1 MKKKILIGI
10 LIAISFFASIIMY
23 FVITDLKEESKLKKE
38 MTEVSSMIRSNNMD
52 MKAFNARLN
61 TTKTKGDYAVVEK
74 AFKNYLKDF
83 FANIV
88 DIIDILD
95 DKKIT
100 NSLTVE
106 NYIADGPDFTN
117 TKSYIEE
124 TSNKLEKDKSSYY
137 NFFEEDKIMS
147 YLKKDGLDSYYK
159 DLYRDEIIGDINDI
173 KNDKSLEESIEK
185 VVKMLD
191 SSKKVIDFLANN
203 KSSWKVEGE
212 QILFSSQS
220 LLDEYNSLVAELT
233 KY

>member
-1 MKKKILIGI
+1 MHLI
-10 LIAISFFASIIMY
+10 
-23 FVITDLKEESKLKKE
+23 
-38 MTEVSSMIRSNNMD
+38 
-52 MKAFNARLN
+52 
-61 TTKTKGDYAVVEK
+61 
-74 AFKNYLKDF
+74 
-83 FANIV
+83 
-88 DIIDILD
+88 
-95 DKKIT
+95 
-100 NSLTVE
+100 
-106 NYIADGPDFTN
+106 
-117 TKSYIEE
+117 
-124 TSNKLEKDKSSYY
+124 KLEKDKSSYY

>member
-1 MKKKILIGI
+1 
-10 LIAISFFASIIMY
+10 MY